1 MKYPTMRFLFDRKH
15 LASKKK
21 KGLVQIEILSEGR
34 RKFIS
39 TGVKVYADQWKDK
52 TYVCNRNDC
61 IEINEGL
68 ELQMKTIQVWING
81 LRSRKETFD
90 FNKLEEF
97 LKSLDNTDSFL
108 DFMEERIRTR
118 SLKSSTGKTHK
129 GCLNTL
135 RQFGKIIYFNDITLK
150 NIKLFDDFLHQ
161 RGYTQVTIHGYHK
174 RLKIYVREALALEHI
189 TLNPYDNFKI
199 PRGITCQRKYLTR
212 EEVAKIKNAVILDNS
227 IAKVR
232 DCFIFCCYTGLAY
245 ADLKTFDWEKDV
257 VKSGKRYVIRDTRV
271 KTDTPYNITILS
283 PALDILKKYN
293 HKLPVISNQQYNLRL
308 KVVAQY
314 AGIEKRLTS
323 HMARHTFATWA
334 LSEGVRI
341 ENVSKMLGHT
351 NIKTTQIYAEV
362 LQKDVE
368 GSFDFLEKKIKKAE
382 GDQILKR

>member
-1 MKYPTMRFLFDRKH
+1 MKYPTMRFVFDRKH

-52 TYVCNRNDC
+52 TCVCNRNDC

-68 ELQMKTIQVWING
+68 ELQMKTIQTWVNG

-97 LKSLDNTDSFL
+97 LRSLDNSDSFL
-108 DFMEERIRTR
+108 DFMEDRIRTR
-118 SLKSSTGKTHK
+118 SLKSSTEKTHK

-135 RQFGKIIYFNDITLK
+135 REFGRITYFNDITMK

-161 RGYTQVTIHGYHK
+161 RGYAQVTVHGYHK
-174 RLKIYVREALALEHI
+174 RLKIYIREALALQHL
-189 TLNPYDNFKI
+189 TSNPYDHFKI
-199 PRGITCQRKYLTR
+199 PRGITSQRKYLTK
-212 EEVAKIKNAVILDNS
+212 EELSKIENAVILDSS

-232 DCFIFCCYTGLAY
+232 DCFVFCCYTGLAY
-245 ADLKTFDWEKDV
+245 ADLESFDWGRDV
-257 VKSGKRYVIRDTRV
+257 IRRGSKYVIQDTRV
-271 KTDTPYNITILS
+271 KTDTPYSITLLS
-283 PALDILKKYN
+283 PALNILKKYN

-323 HMARHTFATWA
+323 HVARHTFATWA

-362 LQKDVE
+362 LQKDIE
-368 GSFDFLEKKIKKAE
+368 ESFDFLEKKIKN
-382 GDQILKR
+382 DR